1 MALLTLAEIARRLDI
16 PASSVSYYR
25 DKFKQYIPELG
36 EGRHRRYTEESY
48 EVLRFIA
55 DCMRSG
61 LPADAVEAAL
71 QEKYGVIAEIQ
82 QEDMPATQQ
91 QESALMFREMLWDAM
106 HDLIEQQTNAIREQL
121 TMEFQQTIEKSKREN
136 ERLLEELNKRN
147 SSIEQRIEER
157 DKALL
162 ETLRAIQE
170 SAAAAAKAAKEAK
183 DVAQEEKQK
192 GFFKRLFG

>member
-16 PASSVSYYR
+16 PASTVSYYR
-25 DKFKQYIPELG
+25 DKFRQYIPELG

-61 LPADAVEAAL
+61 MPADAVEVAL

-82 QEDMPATQQ
+82 QPDAPVQQ
-91 QESALMFREMLWDAM
+91 QESAMMLREMLWDAM
-106 HDLIEQQTNAIREQL
+106 HDLIEHQTTAIQQQL
-121 TMEFQQTIEKSKREN
+121 MMEFQQRMEESKKEN
-136 ERLLEELNKRN
+136 ERLLEELEKRN
-147 SSIEQRIEER
+147 RYIEERMEQR
-157 DKALL
+157 DKALM
-162 ETLRAIQE
+162 ETLHAITQTLT
-170 SAAAAAKAAKEAK
+170 
-183 DVAQEEKQK
+183 EEKKK